1 MKTKTQSFLLGSLAA
16 AMISLSATGYADDTE
31 IYFARANVDNQ
42 ENKPAANVLF
52 LIDTSGSMSGNR
64 MRDLKAAFN
73 QVVSGL
79 GEDISVGV
87 GRFNNSRASS
97 GYGGYVFYPVTPM
110 TESVKVDIKDAVSGL
125 PASGNTPTH
134 ESYTEMVR
142 YMLGEEPS
150 NYAKSELSLVT
161 EYKPRPAVNMKR
173 KCDWPGT
180 KCSWE
185 SDSRYESP
193 INYKNQCESNHII
206 VMTDGAPTSDADSES
221 RAYVASKTRA
231 SCSGSYSCQK
241 DLAEWLYNNGK
252 DVLDKNGQVIRKPIK
267 TWQVGFQMTASNLRS
282 MGEIAAVGGTEKVYN
297 AQTAE
302 ALASAFIDILDLI
315 DGQSRSTAAP
325 GVAVNTMNRFQH
337 LDELY
342 YAVFQPAKSSYW
354 EGNLKR
360 YRLGSE
366 VMDANNKAATD
377 AATGYFK
384 PTAQSFWSTE
394 VDGAD
399 AQKGGAR
406 ANVGTRKLFYST
418 ATGGTAQLNWSSTY
432 NQTPT
437 NAFFGLSTNSS
448 DRATQ
453 RTAMFERLKSM
464 WGDPMHSVPLMVNYG
479 STRVGERYVDNNY
492 VFVSNNG
499 GMLHII
505 NTKDGSEVAAFM
517 PHELFEQAADFAY
530 TRPDLRFDNTRPV
543 WGLDGSWIAWRQA
556 GAKPQDAPAAVYLYG
571 GMRRGGQHYYALDV
585 TNPAAP
591 TLKWKI
597 GPEKTGFGKLGQT
610 WSTPTLFRMPTAE
623 GSVLALVFGGGYSP
637 TNHDPHDG
645 NGNYT
650 GPKTRT
656 NGDAMGNTVYIVNAA
671 TGDLIWSAS
680 HADMKWSIPGGISVV
695 DIDLDGVAD
704 HLYFGDLGGQLFR
717 VDLDEAGASHTVHR
731 IAELGGSGVSHRRFY
746 EAPAVGYVRSGTQKH
761 LYVAVA
767 SGYREHPLDETI
779 DEGLFVVVD
788 KNALKDGGATLAT
801 LNGMANVAAGE
812 ELGGNKDKGW
822 YYLFKN
828 EAGRKGEKAMSSPVI
843 FDGKVML
850 ATYSPEPIDD
860 DGANV
865 CAVRYG
871 AAYLHTV
878 TLREG
883 NPARLNRTLED
894 PVTRSRAL
902 SLTTPPPTPS
912 VLINEDGET
921 VVIVGTEPI
930 GPGDGGDNRL
940 RKRRW
945 MQLTPTQAGEILR
958 DSPITEP

>member
-1 MKTKTQSFLLGSLAA
+1 MKTKIKSFLLGSLVVA
-16 AMISLSATGYADDTE
+16 ITSLAATGYADDTE
-31 IYFARANVDNQ
+31 IYFAQANVDNQ

-87 GRFNNSRASS
+87 GRFNNSRDSS

-173 KCDWPGT
+173 KCDWRGT

-206 VMTDGAPTSDADSES
+206 VMTDGAPTSDADSAS
-221 RAYVASKTRA
+221 RAYVASKTGA

-342 YAVFQPAKSSYW
+342 YAVFQPAESSYW

-360 YRLGSE
+360 YRLGDQ
-366 VMDANNKAATD
+366 VLDVTNKPATD
-377 AATGYFK
+377 ATTGYFK
-384 PTAQSFWSTE
+384 PDAKSFWSSE

-418 ATGGTAQLNWSSTY
+418 ANGETLQLDWNSTY
-432 NQTPT
+432 NRTPN
-437 NAFFGLSTNSS
+437 NAFFGLST
-448 DRATQ
+448 DRTEGPTQ
-453 RTAMFERLKSM
+453 RTAMFNRLKSM

-479 STRVGERYVDNNY
+479 STKVGERYEDNNY

-505 NTKDGSEVAAFM
+505 NTKNGSEVAAFM
-517 PHELFEQAADFAY
+517 PHELFEKAADFAY
-530 TRPDLRFDNTRPV
+530 NRPGLRFDNTRPT
-543 WGLDGSWIAWRQA
+543 WGLDGSWVAWRKA
-556 GAKPQDAPAAVYLYG
+556 GAKPQDAPKAVYLYG
-571 GMRRGGQHYYALDV
+571 GMRRGGQNYYALDV
-585 TNPAAP
+585 TKPDSP
-591 TLKWKI
+591 KLKWKI
-597 GPEKTGFGKLGQT
+597 GPEKSGFEKLGQT
-610 WSTPTLFRMPTAE
+610 WSTPTLFRMPTKD
-623 GSVLALVFGGGYSP
+623 GSVPALVFGGGYSP
-637 TNHDPHDG
+637 ADHDPHDG
-645 NGNYT
+645 NGRHT
-650 GPKTRT
+650 GPKART
-656 NGDAMGNTVYIVNAA
+656 NADAMGNTVYIVNAE
-671 TGDLIWSAS
+671 TGDLIWSAG
-680 HADMKWSIPGGISVV
+680 HEHMKWSIPGGVSVV
-695 DIDLDGVAD
+695 DADLDGVAD

-717 VDLDEAGASHTVHR
+717 VDLDKQGQHVVHR
-731 IAELGGSGVSHRRFY
+731 IADLGGSGTSHRRFY
-746 EAPAVGYVRSGTQKH
+746 EAPAVGYVRSGAEKH
-761 LYVAVA
+761 LYVVAA
-767 SGYREHPLDETI
+767 SGYREHPLDKTI
-779 DEGLFVVVD
+779 NEGLFVVVD
-788 KNALKDGGATLAT
+788 NKALQGGGAVTAT
-801 LNGMANVAAGE
+801 LDRMAKVTSGE
-812 ELGGNKDKGW
+812 KLGENRKDSGW
-822 YYLFKN
+822 YYLFKD
-828 EAGRKGEKAMSSPVI
+828 ESETMGEKAMSSPVI
-843 FDGKVML
+843 FDGKILL
-850 ATYSPEPIDD
+850 ATYSPEPIEE
-860 DGANV
+860 GNANA
-865 CAVRYG
+865 CAVSYG

-883 NPARLNRTLED
+883 NPARLNQTLEI
-894 PVTRSRAL
+894 PKTRSNAL

-912 VLINEDGET
+912 VLVNEDGNT
-921 VVIVGTEPI
+921 IVIVGTEHV
-930 GPGDGGDNRL
+930 GYGDGDDSRL

-945 MQLTPTQAGEILR
+945 MQLTPTQAGEILNEK
-958 DSPITEP
+958 PTMAP